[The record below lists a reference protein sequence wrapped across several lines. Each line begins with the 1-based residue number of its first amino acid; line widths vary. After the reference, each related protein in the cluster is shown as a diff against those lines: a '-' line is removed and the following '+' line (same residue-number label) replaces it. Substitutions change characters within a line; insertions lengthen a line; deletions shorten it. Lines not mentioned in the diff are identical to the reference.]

1 MGGVG
6 IPVWMRLGF
15 PPVQNRWEI
24 HDNVVKGK
32 VFQCM
37 FQCAQVLLFTI
48 IIILTV
54 TDQTVISLRQNGC
67 FFVAFFFLANLI

>member
-24 HDNVVKGK
+24 HDNVVEGK

-37 FQCAQVLLFTI
+37 FQCAQVLFFTI

-67 FFVAFFFLANLI
+67 FFVAFFLANLI

>member
-24 HDNVVKGK
+24 HDNVVEGK

-37 FQCAQVLLFTI
+37 FQCAQVLFFFTI

-67 FFVAFFFLANLI
+67 FFVAFFFS

>member
-24 HDNVVKGK
+24 HDNVVEGK
-32 VFQCM
+32 VFQRM
-37 FQCAQVLLFTI
+37 FQCAQVLFFFTI

-67 FFVAFFFLANLI
+67 FFVAFFFS